1 MEEVILIKQHKFED
15 LVREAIDEA
24 EMLYPGENLSAE
36 VEMNETFTIIIK
48 VFRGTLFET
57 KIH

>member
-1 MEEVILIKQHKFED
+1 
-15 LVREAIDEA
+15 
-24 EMLYPGENLSAE
+24 